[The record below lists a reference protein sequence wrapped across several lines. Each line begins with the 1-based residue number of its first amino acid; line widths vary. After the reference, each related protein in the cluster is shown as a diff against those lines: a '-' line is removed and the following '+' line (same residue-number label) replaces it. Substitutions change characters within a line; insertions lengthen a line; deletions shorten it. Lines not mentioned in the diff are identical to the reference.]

1 MQLRGSGSYAVIMS
15 LALLVSACGGG
26 GGGGQ
31 QNPPQ
36 QPQTIAFATGGP
48 VAGGVGTT
56 VTNIAS
62 GGAGTGAITYTSSA
76 TNVATVNATSGV
88 ATLVSTGSTT
98 ITATKAAS
106 SGFSSATATYQLNVT
121 PGTQTITFAV
131 AGPRNVLLA
140 STSNN
145 AASGGAGTGAITYAS
160 NNTNAVTVNATT
172 GAATAVG
179 LGSASI
185 TAIKAAD
192 ANYNAAQTAYVV
204 NVQTADSVHA
214 WVGEQGSEVFLP
226 ASANGK
232 QFGRARV
239 TDCAQTAPDLAT
251 CTSAATSPV
260 NGASILDARGTL
272 TTPAYYAIVDG
283 TNIGEPVV
291 ANTQRFSDRILH
303 GTVFFNDRYWVI
315 GGATP
320 NLPGPPAPNTVH
332 TAQSDIWSSSDGKTW
347 RLETTTPAFGT
358 RWLHKTLVYNN
369 AIWLLGGLR
378 VNGTGANEVWRS
390 PDGVNWT
397 QISSGLPP
405 MLFVPLMTAT
415 VFDGS
420 MWIVLNGQ
428 TWSSTDGITWSP
440 RSAPTAIDGGGM
452 REYASFTVYN
462 NKLWYIAGAKVV
474 PVSPGPPV
482 EYTRIAVND
491 VWSSD
496 DGVIWT
502 LVIQNQFS
510 TRQQHAAFVLN
521 NRLWVFGGQGAANA
535 PGPRN
540 DAWSTNDG
548 LTWVPQA
555 LSTEIDRSWLA
566 GIVQQPNRVTLIG
579 GILRS
584 YSNKVWQ
591 TTNGEGWTEL
601 APFDYSPN
609 LASRGVSF
617 NGAMWVIGGGR
628 LDGLDTDEIWRSTD
642 GLTWSRA
649 TPANPTFNP
658 LDSHRMVVF
667 NNRMWVIGGW
677 DFFTSEGGTQKLTNE
692 VWSTADGATW
702 SKHVP
707 SNGVIFSPRAGHEAV
722 VFNGRI
728 WVIGGSDNVTRY
740 NDVWSSADG
749 GTWVLEQQHAAFT
762 PRYMHTVAALNNA
775 LWLYAGYD
783 TPNGTTPSVGV
794 QDAWRSTDGRIWTKQ
809 ATPQFAARAEQAMT
823 VFNGAI
829 ILAAGISNDSYFGST
844 RYNDVWSTTDGV
856 TWQPLRTAAPFSGRM
871 NPILINHNNQLYLI
885 GGFSVSRTHDV
896 WRSNNG
902 SDWSAAF
909 SHPISA
915 P

>member
-1 MQLRGSGSYAVIMS
+1 MQLRGSKAYAVIMS

-62 GGAGTGAITYTSSA
+62 GGAGTGAITYASNA

-88 ATLVSTGSTT
+88 ATLVSTGSAT

-121 PGTQTITFAV
+121 PGTQTIAFAV

-145 AASGGAGTGAITYAS
+145 AAGGGAGTGAITYAS
-160 NNTNAVTVNATT
+160 NNPNAVTVNVTT

-185 TAIKAAD
+185 TATKAAD

-291 ANTQRFSDRILH
+291 ANTQRFSERILH
-303 GTVFFNDRYWVI
+303 GTVFFNNRYWVI

-332 TAQSDIWSSSDGKTW
+332 TPQPDIWSSSDGKTW
-347 RLETTTPAFGT
+347 RLETTTPAFNA
-358 RWLHKTLVYNN
+358 RWLHKTLVYDD

-378 VNGTGANEVWRS
+378 ANNTGANEVWRS
-390 PDGVNWT
+390 QDGVNWT
-397 QISSGLPP
+397 LISTNLPP
-405 MLFVPLMTAT
+405 QLFVPTLAAT

-428 TWSSTDGITWSP
+428 TWSSTNGITWTP
-440 RSAPTAIDGGGM
+440 RSAAAAIDGGGM

-482 EYTRIAVND
+482 QYTRIAVND
-491 VWSSD
+491 VWSSE
-496 DGVIWT
+496 DGISWT

-540 DAWSTNDG
+540 DAWSTSDG
-548 LTWVPQA
+548 VTWVPQA

-584 YSNKVWQ
+584 YSNKIWQ
-591 TTNGEGWTEL
+591 STNGESWTEL
-601 APFDYSPN
+601 APFDYAPN
-609 LASRGVSF
+609 LLSRGISF

-628 LDGLDTDEIWRSTD
+628 LDGLDTDDIWRSTD
-642 GLTWSRA
+642 GLTWSRV
-649 TPANPTFNP
+649 TPANATFNP
-658 LDSHRMVVF
+658 LDSPRIVVF

-677 DFFTSEGGTQKLTNE
+677 DYLTSEGGTQTFSNE

-728 WVIGGSDNVTRY
+728 WVIGGSDNTTRY
-740 NDVWSSADG
+740 NDVWSSVDG
-749 GTWVLEQQHAAFT
+749 VTWVLEQEHAAFK
-762 PRYMHTVAALNNA
+762 PRYAHTVAALNNA
-775 LWLYAGYD
+775 LWLYGGYD
-783 TPNGTTPSVGV
+783 TPNGTIPSVGV
-794 QDAWRSTDGRIWTKQ
+794 QDAWRSADGRIWTQ
-809 ATPQFAARAEQAMT
+809 MATPQFAARAEQAMT

-829 ILAAGISNDSYFGST
+829 ILAAGLSNDSYFGST
-844 RYNDVWSTTDGV
+844 RYNDVWSTTDGS
-856 TWQPLRTAAPFSGRM
+856 TWQPLKTAAPFSGRGS
-871 NPILINHNNQLYLI
+871 PILINHNNQLYLM
-885 GGFSVSRTHDV
+885 GGFGVSRAHDV

-902 SDWSAAF
+902 SDWSVAF
-909 SHPISA
+909 SHPIS
-915 P
+915 PP